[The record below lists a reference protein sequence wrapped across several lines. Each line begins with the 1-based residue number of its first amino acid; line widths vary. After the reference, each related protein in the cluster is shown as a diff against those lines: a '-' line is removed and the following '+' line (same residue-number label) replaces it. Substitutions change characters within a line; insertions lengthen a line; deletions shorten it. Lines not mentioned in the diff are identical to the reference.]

1 MPPKPPLPP
10 FPAPPLYD
18 DWIRFLF
25 DRPVTRKKWYD
36 EYEFE
41 GFHAEPLELVR
52 LLTAT
57 CRRCGTDLEP
67 FSDGQVAL
75 GLNYLFIPTVSDV
88 IDPLKN
94 EAVPVADRIEAIE
107 SLLTLYTDC
116 FARRCEDRMSHV
128 DDGRRP
134 LNDLNLRCY
143 MLWDESGLDYWE
155 RVPGKERFY
164 AAVAGVLEQVLRIDH
179 TACIESALHGLGH
192 IQMYA
197 HNEVKFALKG
207 WPNHHK
213 RRFPDALYA
222 YAREASLGQVQ

>member
-1 MPPKPPLPP
+1 MSPKPPSPP
-10 FPAPPLYD
+10 FPIPPLYD
-18 DWIRFLF
+18 DWIRFVF

-41 GFHAEPLELVR
+41 GFHAEPVELVR

-67 FSDGQVAL
+67 FSDGQVTL

-88 IDPLKN
+88 IYPLKT

-128 DDGRRP
+128 DDRRGPANP
-134 LNDLNLRCY
+134 LNERCY

-179 TACIESALHGLGH
+179 IACIESALHGLGH
-192 IQMYA
+192 IQPHA

-213 RRFPDALYA
+213 RCFPEALYA
-222 YAREASLGQVQ
+222 YAKEASHGQVQ